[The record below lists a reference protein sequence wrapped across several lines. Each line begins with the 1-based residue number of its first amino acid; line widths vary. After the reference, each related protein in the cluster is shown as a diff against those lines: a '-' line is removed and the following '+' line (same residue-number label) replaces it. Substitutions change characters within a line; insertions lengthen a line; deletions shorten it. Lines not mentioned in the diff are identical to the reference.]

1 MKSNIQELRVEL
13 IDIVGE
19 KFKQQ
24 YPEIFV
30 KPTTLNKNE
39 YENAYEGYS
48 LYIKYINS
56 IAKLTFMPKYK
67 VSSIDFYNGN
77 DEAKKLL
84 NDIKNTNDI
93 LKFLFLNVPLI

>member
-1 MKSNIQELRVEL
+1 MRSNIQELRVKL
-13 IDIVGE
+13 INIVGE

-56 IAKLTFMPKYK
+56 ISQLTYMPKYK
-67 VSSIDFYNGN
+67 VSPTDFYKGN
-77 DEAKKLL
+77 DEREKLL

>member
-1 MKSNIQELRVEL
+1 MKMNIEKLRNELT
-13 IDIVGE
+13 DIVGE

-30 KPTTLNKNE
+30 KPTTSNIDD
-39 YENAYEGYS
+39 YENAYEGYN

-56 IAKLTFMPKYK
+56 ISQLTYMPKYK
-67 VSSIDFYNGN
+67 ISSLNFYNGN
-77 DEAKKLL
+77 DEHKKLL

-93 LKFLFLNVPLI
+93 LKFVFLHFPLT